1 MIKKLAFLALGIFVL
16 PQITWAAPCSRINLI
31 KCLDSGCAINLSSNP
46 AARCQYC
53 GTADAGLPAASAMKS
68 VTAGASSKNTISAK
82 ELKNAPTDPG
92 ERYVW
97 ATKLCLSK
105 VQNCTAE
112 DVTEAYDPLIEK
124 SCTAAGISNDMATL
138 QKKAANSEKSKT
150 VCTNEISV
158 CITKPEK
165 CDSNFSKCADE
176 AQFNNF
182 FAACAAQTSGCTNSI
197 DAARDTIATNR
208 TSTLNA
214 TDSNLTAIVASY
226 QNARSQKMASIKT
239 NCENNTDYEN
249 CVKNACK
256 TNTNNNCGTDAEQTI
271 ANNLCQ
277 FYKTA
282 CTKVK

>member
-1 MIKKLAFLALGIFVL
+1 MIKKLAFLALGIVAL
-16 PQITWAAPCSRINLI
+16 PQITWAAPCSRINLT

-68 VTAGASSKNTISAK
+68 VSAGTSSKNTISAK

-176 AQFNNF
+176 TQFNNF

-256 TNTNNNCGTDAEQTI
+256 TNTNNNCSTDAEQTI

>member
-1 MIKKLAFLALGIFVL
+1 MIKKLAFLALGIIAL
-16 PQITWAAPCSRINLI
+16 PHITWAAPCSRINLT
-31 KCLDSGCAINLSSNP
+31 KCLDSACAINLSSNP

-53 GTADAGLPAASAMKS
+53 GTADAGLPTANAMKS
-68 VTAGASSKNTISAK
+68 VTTGASSKNTISAK

-97 ATKLCLSK
+97 ATKACLAK

-112 DVTEAYDPLIEK
+112 DVTETYDPLIEK

-138 QKKAANSEKSKT
+138 QKKAAKSEKSKT

-165 CDSNFSKCADE
+165 CDSDFSKCADD

-182 FAACAAQTSGCTNSI
+182 FATCAAQASGCTNSI

-214 TDSNLTAIVASY
+214 TSSNLEAIIASY

-239 NCENNTDYEN
+239 NCQDNTDFDN
-249 CVKNACK
+249 CVKNACASH
-256 TNTNNNCGTDAEQTI
+256 TNNNCGSEAEQTI

>member
-1 MIKKLAFLALGIFVL
+1 MIKKLAFLALGIVAL
-16 PQITWAAPCSRINLI
+16 PQITWAAPCSRINLT

-68 VTAGASSKNTISAK
+68 VSAGTSSKNTISAK

-176 AQFNNF
+176 TQFNNF

-214 TDSNLTAIVASY
+214 TDSNLTTIVASY

-256 TNTNNNCGTDAEQTI
+256 TNTNNNCSTDAEQTI